1 MASDTKNFSPSSL
14 LRSEVAEMIR
24 DEYSGDR
31 NPRPDIL
38 AETIMRLVRGQS
50 SQGDKN
56 GSN

>member
-1 MASDTKNFSPSSL
+1 MVSDMKNSSPSSL

-38 AETIMRLVRGQS
+38 AGTIIRLVRGQS
-50 SQGDKN
+50 SQGGKHGTD
-56 GSN
+56 

>member
-1 MASDTKNFSPSSL
+1 MTSKEIEKL
-14 LRSEVAEMIR
+14 IR

-31 NPRPDIL
+31 DPRPDIL
-38 AETIMRLVRGQS
+38 AETIMRLVCGQS

>member
-1 MASDTKNFSPSSL
+1 MTLEKIEKL
-14 LRSEVAEMIR
+14 IR

-56 GSN
+56 GSY